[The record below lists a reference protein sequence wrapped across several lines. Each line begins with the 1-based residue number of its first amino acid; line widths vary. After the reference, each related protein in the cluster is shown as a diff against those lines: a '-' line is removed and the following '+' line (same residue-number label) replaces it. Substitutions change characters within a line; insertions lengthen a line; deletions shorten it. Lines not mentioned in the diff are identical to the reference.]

1 VRINKKVATVAA
13 VTTAAVLLTASSCG
27 DDSGRKAYEQRKQ
40 ANKQLDP
47 ARATLEKANL
57 RRKIALEENP
67 NQVGYVYI
75 TSFGKPMG
83 YYVIKGKVSSAGSQ
97 LQPEDDIVQPYSGGD
112 RYVTD
117 GPQDD
122 GTYGDGDPGIFFF
135 LADGTYVETT
145 LDHIYSTQPIRT
157 FLDVPKLGG

>member
-1 VRINKKVATVAA
+1 MRTNKKVVAII
-13 VTTAAVLLTASSCG
+13 AAISASVLLTAGSC
-27 DDSGRKAYEQRKQ
+27 DNDATKAYEQRKS

-47 ARATLEKANL
+47 ARPTLEKANL
-57 RRKIALEENP
+57 KRKIALEENP

-97 LQPEDDIVQPYSGGD
+97 LQPEDDIVQPYSGSD